1 MYKVRK
7 ITKNGEIFIECVEM
21 ETGIR
26 PVFDEEIIAKWN
38 GRVYKM
44 VPIGNYKLIP
54 ANSDVG
60 KYFSDLYNTDEEI
73 G

>member
-1 MYKVRK
+1 MYKLRK
-7 ITKNGEIFIECVEM
+7 ITKNGEIFIECVEI

-38 GRVYKM
+38 GRAYKM
-44 VPIGNYKLIP
+44 VPSGDYKLIP
-54 ANSDVG
+54 VNSDRG
-60 KYFSDLYNTDEEI
+60 KYFSSLYDTEEEI

>member
-38 GRVYKM
+38 GRV
-44 VPIGNYKLIP
+44 I
-54 ANSDVG
+54 
-60 KYFSDLYNTDEEI
+60 
-73 G
+73 

>member
-1 MYKVRK
+1 MYKLRK

-26 PVFDEEIIAKWN
+26 PVFDEEIISKWN
-38 GRVYKM
+38 GKVYKL
-44 VPIGNYKLIP
+44 VPIGEYVLEPIDSAK
-54 ANSDVG
+54 G
-60 KYFSDLYNTDEEI
+60 KYFDKLYNEVEI